1 MAGLASRK
9 FASVVSVSASRSRRL
24 VSCLLAANH
33 GCVFVLE
40 MADVTA
46 RETFRYSITSVR
58 ITTKQVWSADPN
70 DNVASLSLAD
80 LAMPAKSVTVSLG

>member
-1 MAGLASRK
+1 
-9 FASVVSVSASRSRRL
+9 
-24 VSCLLAANH
+24 
-33 GCVFVLE
+33 